1 MKSKPDI
8 AALISF
14 AAGGG
19 LAGIFIG
26 LGYVFPAHKDEFTNA
41 GLAIVAVCTS
51 LAGIIRTLANPSA
64 PAGTVSANIPIGS
77 IPVVAAA
84 PGTNQQSV
92 AVADPNIVLGVTAAT
107 VAPPKQEAPPSG
119 GKE

>member
-1 MKSKPDI
+1 MKNRFDI
-8 AALISF
+8 FSLITF

-19 LAGIFIG
+19 LSGIFIF
-26 LGYVFPAHKDEFTNA
+26 LGFCFPKDQAMFTAA
-41 GLAIVAVCTS
+41 GAAVAS
-51 LAGIIRTLANPSA
+51 LCFSIAGIVRTQTNPSA

-92 AVADPNIVLGVTAAT
+92 AVADPNVVLGVTAAT
-107 VAPPKQEAPPSG
+107 VAPPKQEPP
-119 GKE
+119 KL